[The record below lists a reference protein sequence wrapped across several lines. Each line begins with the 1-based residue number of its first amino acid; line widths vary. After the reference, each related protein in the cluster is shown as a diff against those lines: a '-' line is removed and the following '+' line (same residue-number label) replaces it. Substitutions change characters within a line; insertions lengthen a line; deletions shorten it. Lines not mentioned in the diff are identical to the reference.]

1 MQRCHRASLL
11 TGAVALLTVGR
22 SSKIV
27 SMRSFSIRL
36 FNSSRTVTPS
46 LWPEFIGETS
56 RTVVP
61 VKPLSWFPSTKQNEQ
76 NEFNKS
82 HFIPNVAT
90 HIGSTKLLHVH
101 VNLRTLTRRTRAHIH
116 LDTLDTSRSRSLSL
130 RLGVS
135 PLPIPGVYCRGCQ
148 QTVKKKKKSAYRRT
162 TSLYTKA

>member
-1 MQRCHRASLL
+1 MQRCHRVSPL
-11 TGAVALLTVGR
+11 TGAVALLTVGC

-27 SMRSFSIRL
+27 SMRSFSIKL

-61 VKPLSWFPSTKQNEQ
+61 VTPLSWFPSTKQNEQ

-82 HFIPNVAT
+82 HFIPNAAT
-90 HIGSTKLLHVH
+90 HIGSTKLSHVH
-101 VNLRTLTRRTRAHIH
+101 VNLRTLMRRTLAHIH
-116 LDTLDTSRSRSLSL
+116 LDTLDTSHSRSLSL

-148 QTVKKKKKSAYRRT
+148 QTVNKKKSAYRRRT
-162 TSLYTKA
+162 SSLYSKA